1 MQTTSDSR
9 SSTRGNT
16 NTSSITAFTTLNES
30 IGGNHG
36 VVKYCYWMDKVMYV
50 LSVLALMGIGF
61 AYMMIAVPSVVNVIS
76 HVLCLSLLSITV
88 SVGEW

>member
-1 MQTTSDSR
+1 
-9 SSTRGNT
+9 
-16 NTSSITAFTTLNES
+16 
-30 IGGNHG
+30 
-36 VVKYCYWMDKVMYV
+36 MYV